1 MAGPWEQFQPSS
13 EAQSAPAESGP
24 WSQFSAK
31 PAAEGPAVAATP
43 GEREFAADKALV
55 EQAAGLTPG
64 ALKAANYAA
73 LNAFFLNAPS
83 HVVSAYTALKEG
95 RPYKET
101 FEEQKRYEKALERQ
115 YPTASTAGTVA
126 GMGAGFLVPM
136 GAVGQAGRLAEAGM
150 AAKLAGT
157 AAPEIVK
164 KGAAKIA
171 GLAPAAGVS
180 GAMSGIAGG
189 LENLDPQQAVRD
201 AAIGAGVGAA
211 AQAVLPAVGRYFS
224 KYPDAFD
231 SVTGKLKPE
240 HEAAVQQA
248 FEGRMSQADIDSFKG
263 ELAAS
268 FKKSGPTEA
277 AAKEALLAKETGQQ
291 PTRSMVTGER
301 PTTEATGIAEKGAIE
316 AESALEAKR
325 AGMAAPAGSPTGIS
339 DVLHGAQQAGKADVA
354 TAYKPV
360 DTAKGRF
367 VAPDPDAPAPNL
379 VKRIDPKTGEV
390 VWRDAYFLPSINQT
404 LRAAKMPTTFSAPGG
419 TQDLY
424 PQAAKAK
431 QFLEEGLGSGRA
443 PDPGQPFTFPNL
455 ELVKRTLNKFAKDA
469 DPRDAEIIRKM
480 GDGYEL
486 GLKKMID
493 ANLYQGGNG
502 RQIFKDLMDARAVTT
517 EFKNKF
523 YDNKGPE
530 GQAFARA
537 MKALVDSQ
545 ANKITPV
552 LSDAS
557 AKAAQD
563 VLTGSM
569 LNRSVGLGMYDRFER
584 ILKPNSAEMGT
595 VRDQIRNQVLNVGG
609 DMSKLPSKI
618 DEFLRENSAIASRVF
633 TGQQGAPSVSDLRRM
648 SEAIKI
654 INKKP
659 VSGEQKESMIVN
671 AIKEINSA
679 LAGGATAYFHG
690 PLLGTAAYVGSKALR
705 KGSEAIQASSR
716 RAAERAGAPNAEF
729 KAPESMRFIDKPP
742 EFGTSL
748 NVEPALEDQ
757 GAGPGYRA
765 PTPLPPL
772 TIKGPGNRMGRK
784 SGGRVSDRLVAA
796 VDRAK
801 KNINNQTQTLLRT
814 PDNHVAQALEIA
826 NRNLES

>member
-1 MAGPWEQFQPSS
+1 MGWQDDPVAAPEAKQPAWASDPI
-13 EAQSAPAESGP
+13 A
-24 WSQFSAK
+24 SQQ
-31 PAAEGPAVAATP
+31 PAAGAAVAVTP
-43 GEREFAADKALV
+43 GEKDFAADKALV
-55 EQAAGLTPG
+55 EKAAGMTPG

-83 HVVSAYTALKEG
+83 HVVSGYTALKEG

-126 GMGAGFLVPM
+126 GVGAGFLVPM
-136 GAVGQAGRLAEAGM
+136 GAVGQAGRLAEAGA

-164 KGAAKIA
+164 KGASKVA

-180 GAMSGIAGG
+180 GAMSGVAGG

-201 AAIGAGVGAA
+201 AALGAGIGAT
-211 AQAVLPAVGRYFS
+211 AQAVLPTIGRYFS
-224 KYPDAFD
+224 KFPDAFD
-231 SVTGKLKPE
+231 SVTGKLKPQ
-240 HEAAVQQA
+240 HEAAVQKA

-263 ELAAS
+263 ELATS
-268 FKKSGPTEA
+268 FKKSGPTEGA
-277 AAKEALLAKETGQQ
+277 AVEALLAKETGKQ
-291 PTRSMVTGER
+291 PTRSLVTGER
-301 PTTEATGIAEKGAIE
+301 PTEQAASIAEKGAAE
-316 AESALEAKR
+316 AQAAMEAKR
-325 AGMAAPAGSPTGIS
+325 AGMAAPVGSPTATA
-339 DVLHGAQQAGKADVA
+339 DVLHGAHQTGKADI
-354 TAYKPV
+354 TASYQPT
-360 DTAKGRF
+360 DTGKGRF
-367 VAPDPDAPAPNL
+367 ASLDPDAPAPNL
-379 VKRIDPKTGEV
+379 VKRVDPKTGQV
-390 VWRDAYFLPSINQT
+390 VWKDAYFMPSIDRT
-404 LRAAKMPTTFSAPGG
+404 LRASKMPTVFNAPGG

-443 PDPGQPFTFPNL
+443 PDPSQPFTFPNL
-455 ELVKRTLNKFAKDA
+455 ELVKRTLNKFSKEA

-502 RQIFKDLMDARAVTT
+502 KQLFQDLMNARAVTT
-517 EFKNKF
+517 DFRNKF

-563 VLTGSM
+563 ILTTSM
-569 LNRSVGLGMYDRFER
+569 LNRSIGLGMYERFER

-618 DEFLRENSAIASRVF
+618 DEFLRENSSIASRVF
-633 TGQQGAPSVSDLRRM
+633 TGQQGVPSVQDLRRM
-648 SEAIKI
+648 SEAVKA
-654 INKKP
+654 INKSP
-659 VSGEQKESMIVN
+659 VSNEQKENLIVQ
-671 AIKEINSA
+671 AIRQINSTV
-679 LAGGATAYFHG
+679 AGLGTAYLHG
-690 PLLGTAAYVGSKALR
+690 PLLGTAAYAGSAGLR
-705 KGSEAIQASSR
+705 KGSEALQAASR
-716 RAAERAGAPNAEF
+716 RAAERAGAPTAEAR
-729 KAPESMRFIDKPP
+729 APESMRFIDKPP
-742 EFGTSL
+742 EFGSSL
-748 NVEPALEDQ
+748 NVQPAVEAYQEPAR
-757 GAGPGYRA
+757 PGYRE

-772 TIKGPGNRMGRK
+772 TIKGPGNRQARK

>member
-1 MAGPWEQFQPSS
+1 MAEVDDWAPVGAAPKAPADDWAPVG
-13 EAQSAPAESGP
+13 SAPA
-24 WSQFSAK
+24 A
-31 PAAEGPAVAATP
+31 GPAVAITP
-43 GEREFAADKALV
+43 GEKDFAADKALV

-83 HVVSAYTALKEG
+83 HVVAGYNALKEG
-95 RPYKET
+95 RPYQQV
-101 FEEQKRYEKALERQ
+101 FDEQKRYEKALERQ
-115 YPTASTAGTVA
+115 YPTASTLGTVA
-126 GMGAGFLVPM
+126 GVGAGFFVPM

-164 KGAAKIA
+164 KGAAKVA

-180 GAMSGIAGG
+180 GAMSGVAGG

-211 AQAVLPAVGRYFS
+211 AQAVLPAVGRFFS
-224 KYPDAFD
+224 KHPDAFD
-231 SVTGKLKPE
+231 PVTGKLNPE
-240 HEAAVQQA
+240 HADAVQKA
-248 FEGRMSQADIDSFKG
+248 FEGRMTQADIDSFKN

-277 AAKEALLAKETGQQ
+277 AAREALLTKETGQQ
-291 PTRSMVTGER
+291 PTRSLVTGER
-301 PTTEATGIAEKGAIE
+301 PTEQAASIAERGAAE
-316 AESALEAKR
+316 AQAAMEAKR
-325 AGMAAPAGSPTGIS
+325 AGMAAPIGSPTAMA

-390 VWRDAYFLPSINQT
+390 VYKDAYFMPSIDQT
-404 LRAAKMPTTFSAPGG
+404 LRANKMPTVFNAPGS

-455 ELVKRTLNKFAKDA
+455 ELVKRTLNKFAKEA

-493 ANLYQGGNG
+493 ANLYKGGNG
-502 RQIFKDLMDARAVTT
+502 RQIFQDLMDARAVTT
-517 EFKNKF
+517 EFRNKF

-530 GQAFARA
+530 GQAFARS

-552 LSDAS
+552 LSAAS

-569 LNRSVGLGMYDRFER
+569 LNKSVGLGMYNRFER

-609 DMSKLPSKI
+609 DMSKVPSKI

-633 TGQQGAPSVSDLRRM
+633 TGQQGVPSVQDLRRM
-648 SEAIKI
+648 SEAVKA
-654 INKKP
+654 INKSP
-659 VSGEQKESMIVN
+659 LPNEQKENLIVQT
-671 AIKEINSA
+671 IKGINSTVA
-679 LAGGATAYFHG
+679 GLATTYLHG
-690 PLLGTAAYVGSKALR
+690 PLLGAAAYAGSAGLR
-705 KGSEAIQASSR
+705 KGSEALQAASR
-716 RAAERAGAPNAEF
+716 RAAEKAGAPTAEAR
-729 KAPESMRFIDKPP
+729 APESMRFINKPP
-742 EFGTSL
+742 EFGSSF
-748 NVEPALEDQ
+748 NVQPVVEAYQEPSR
-757 GAGPGYRA
+757 PGYRE

-772 TIKGPGNRMGRK
+772 TIRGPGNRPARK